1 MTPVQARLAATAA
14 VLVGAVLGVAAGVFY
29 FDWRAGLVVGSVFLI
44 AGGLS
49 SLRSSSG

>member
-14 VLVGAVLGVAAGVFY
+14 VLAGVVLAVIAAVVY
-29 FDWRAGLVVGSVFLI
+29 FDWRAGIVTVAGFLI
-44 AGGLS
+44 VGGLA

>member
-1 MTPVQARLAATAA
+1 MTPVQARLLATAA
-14 VLVGAVLGVAAGVFY
+14 VLLGVVLAVAAAVFY
-29 FDWRAGLVVGSVFLI
+29 FDWRAGLVAGSVFLI

>member
-14 VLVGAVLGVAAGVFY
+14 VLLGAILGVVAAVSY
-29 FDWRAGLVVGSVFLI
+29 FDWRAGLAVGSVFLL